1 MATAVAPSSVGDPFL
16 DHVAVVDDDS
26 DDDSDALADELEAD
40 LVEAEARRARRGSV
54 VEETKRTYLRCGGA
68 LGEGCAASRARASA
82 SRPRDAPS

>member
-40 LVEAEARRARRGSV
+40 LVEAEARRGRGAEASSRKSICLK
-54 VEETKRTYLRCGGA
+54 TPAGMKLSNPGSYLRPQTK
-68 LGEGCAASRARASA
+68 ETPARF
-82 SRPRDAPS
+82 PN